1 MQLSTMLQKMEQF
14 YTPLI
19 SDVMDSLGLPSGVM
33 DHSIQAI
40 LPNPNLKVCGVAFP
54 CRVAA
59 TDEYVEIDKLLE
71 MVDAIPRE
79 AFVLVAADQDIDAA
93 LWGGLMSARA
103 KAQGAV
109 AAAVN
114 GGVRDVA
121 QIAERAFPV
130 FRTYRCI
137 KDIRRRGF
145 MHSYNVPISIG
156 GIQVNPGDIIF
167 GDANGVV
174 AIPGDHFA
182 TLFKEL
188 MKAFGEEES
197 TQQGLIEGESAQK
210 LFREHGRF

>member
-1 MQLSTMLQKMEQF
+1 
-14 YTPLI
+14 
-19 SDVMDSLGLPSGVM
+19 
-33 DHSIQAI
+33 
-40 LPNPNLKVCGVAFP
+40 
-54 CRVAA
+54 
-59 TDEYVEIDKLLE
+59 
-71 MVDAIPRE
+71 
-79 AFVLVAADQDIDAA
+79 
-93 LWGGLMSARA
+93 
-103 KAQGAV
+103 
-109 AAAVN
+109 
-114 GGVRDVA
+114 
-121 QIAERAFPV
+121 
-130 FRTYRCI
+130 
-137 KDIRRRGF
+137 